1 MNNQIKDKLTKMF
14 NLVKYIQYQ
23 QEAVVSREIVRKPTG
38 TVTLFAFDKDQ
49 GLSEHTAA
57 YDALVYLID
66 GKAEVI
72 VAGELF
78 KLQQNEAIIIPA
90 GKSHSLKAIERFKM
104 ILIMIRS

>member
-72 VAGELF
+72 IAGELF
-78 KLQQNEAIIIPA
+78 KLRQNEAIIIPA
-90 GKSHSLKAIERFKM
+90 GKSHSLKAIERF
-104 ILIMIRS
+104 